1 MLQIYNSPSGQVEE
15 GTSTRDV
22 PSSAELSLA
31 DLFTKAIGF
40 IRRRF
45 LVILSVVPLTVGL
58 AAVYIFTTPP
68 LYSAHAR
75 IMIDTGKVQLFKQA
89 ILGDDPVNSAM
100 VDSQLEI
107 LRSDN
112 FLLSIVKNLRLTQD
126 PEFVEPKESL
136 IDSAKNSILY
146 RLHLLLHPSASLN
159 RSESE
164 FAQGVLLAF
173 KNRLTLNRVGLTFI
187 IEIGFQS
194 SDPDHAAKI
203 ANAVADAFI
212 VDQLESKY
220 QTIGKAT
227 TWLQD
232 RLNDLRAQ
240 ASVAERAVVEYKT
253 KNNIVD
259 TGGHLINEQQVAE
272 LNTALL
278 KARADTVEAKARL
291 DRVSQIIR
299 SDDLDPAEMATVTE
313 TLNNQVISKL
323 REQYLGLTQREAL
336 LSNQLGSNHLA
347 VVNLRNQAREV
358 RRSIVDQMKQI
369 AEAYKSDYDIAKAR
383 ENSLEKNLASTVVG
397 SQTANRA
404 QIELRQLES
413 AAQSYRALY
422 DNFQQRYTDSVQQQ
436 SFPMAEV
443 RVISSASRPSE
454 KSSPKSFRVLAVG
467 VVGGLALG
475 FGIAMLL
482 EISDRV
488 FRTSRQVEAKL
499 QAECM
504 AMVPMI
510 GPSVKA
516 AAVSNKAAADPAA
529 PRIIAPNV
537 GLFRH
542 VVDLPLSPFAELIRA
557 VKVGADLSRLAKS
570 NKVIG
575 ITSSVPGEGKSTI
588 AASLAQISAHGGAR
602 TILVDCD
609 LRRPSLSPELA
620 RNATVGLVEVI
631 AGTAGLEDVIWSDPA
646 TQLSFLPAVVRSR
659 MTHTSEILASD
670 ATKRFFDHL
679 REKYDY
685 VIVDLSPLAPVVD
698 VRSTAHFIDCYL
710 FVIEWGKTKISVV
723 EQALSTARVVYDN
736 LLGVVLNKVDFT
748 RLGSYE
754 SNRGQSYY
762 NSYYGHYGYTSRD

>member
-1 MLQIYNSPSGQVEE
+1 M
-15 GTSTRDV
+15 
-22 PSSAELSLA
+22 
-31 DLFTKAIGF
+31 
-40 IRRRF
+40 
-45 LVILSVVPLTVGL
+45 
-58 AAVYIFTTPP
+58 
-68 LYSAHAR
+68 
-75 IMIDTGKVQLFKQA
+75 
-89 ILGDDPVNSAM
+89 
-100 VDSQLEI
+100 
-107 LRSDN
+107 
-112 FLLSIVKNLRLTQD
+112 
-126 PEFVEPKESL
+126 
-136 IDSAKNSILY
+136 
-146 RLHLLLHPSASLN
+146 N

-164 FAQGVLLAF
+164 LAQGVLLAF
-173 KNRLTLNRVGLTFI
+173 KNRLTLNRVGLTYI

-232 RLNDLRAQ
+232 RLNELRSQ
-240 ASVAERAVVEYKT
+240 ASAAERAVVEYKT

-272 LNTALL
+272 LTTALV
-278 KARADTVEAKARL
+278 KVRAETAEAQARL

-336 LSNQLGSNHLA
+336 LSNRLGSNHLA
-347 VVNLRNQAREV
+347 VVNLRNQVHEV

-383 ENSLEKNLASTVVG
+383 ENSLEKNLASTVAG
-397 SQTANRA
+397 SQTANKA

-499 QAECM
+499 KAECM

-510 GPSVKA
+510 RPSVEA

-575 ITSSVPGEGKSTI
+575 ITSSIPGEGKSTI

-609 LRRPSLSPELA
+609 LRKPSLSPELA
-620 RNATVGLVEVI
+620 RNATVGLVEVV
-631 AGTAGLEDVIWSDPA
+631 AGMAGLDDVIWSDPA
-646 TQLSFLPAVVRSR
+646 TRLSFLPAVVRSR
-659 MTHTSEILASD
+659 MTHTSEILASH

-679 REKYDY
+679 REEYDY
-685 VIVDLSPLAPVVD
+685 VIVDLPPLAPVVD

-710 FVIEWGKTKISVV
+710 FVVEWGKTKIGVA
-723 EQALSTARVVYDN
+723 EHALSTARVVYDN
-736 LLGVVLNKVDFT
+736 LLGVVLNKVDFK

-754 SNRGQSYY
+754 SNRSQ
-762 NSYYGHYGYTSRD
+762 SYYGHYGYTD

>member
-1 MLQIYNSPSGQVEE
+1 MLVDRAPASIIRRRGQPAWRHLTMAGLAEFVGTQRHAMLQIYNSPSGQVEE

-40 IRRRF
+40 IRRQF

-164 FAQGVLLAF
+164 FAQVVLLAF

-232 RLNDLRAQ
+232 RMNDLRAQ
-240 ASVAERAVVEYKT
+240 ASAAERAVVEYKT

-259 TGGHLINEQQVAE
+259 TGGHLINEQQLAE
-272 LNTALL
+272 LNYCPL
-278 KARADTVEAKARL
+278 KARADTVEAQARL

-299 SDDLDPAEMATVTE
+299 SDDLDPLAEMATVTE
-313 TLNNQVISKL
+313 TLNNQVITKL
-323 REQYLGLTQREAL
+323 REQYLGLAQREAL
-336 LSNQLGSNHLA
+336 LSNRLGSNHLA
-347 VVNLRNQAREV
+347 VVNLRNQAHEI
-358 RRSIVDQMKQI
+358 RRSI
-369 AEAYKSDYDIAKAR
+369 AR
-383 ENSLEKNLASTVVG
+383 SGE
-397 SQTANRA
+397 
-404 QIELRQLES
+404 
-413 AAQSYRALY
+413 
-422 DNFQQRYTDSVQQQ
+422 TD
-436 SFPMAEV
+436 
-443 RVISSASRPSE
+443 R
-454 KSSPKSFRVLAVG
+454 
-467 VVGGLALG
+467 
-475 FGIAMLL
+475 
-482 EISDRV
+482 
-488 FRTSRQVEAKL
+488 
-499 QAECM
+499 
-504 AMVPMI
+504 
-510 GPSVKA
+510 
-516 AAVSNKAAADPAA
+516 
-529 PRIIAPNV
+529 
-537 GLFRH
+537 
-542 VVDLPLSPFAELIRA
+542 
-557 VKVGADLSRLAKS
+557 
-570 NKVIG
+570 
-575 ITSSVPGEGKSTI
+575 
-588 AASLAQISAHGGAR
+588 
-602 TILVDCD
+602 
-609 LRRPSLSPELA
+609 
-620 RNATVGLVEVI
+620 
-631 AGTAGLEDVIWSDPA
+631 
-646 TQLSFLPAVVRSR
+646 
-659 MTHTSEILASD
+659 
-670 ATKRFFDHL
+670 
-679 REKYDY
+679 
-685 VIVDLSPLAPVVD
+685 
-698 VRSTAHFIDCYL
+698 
-710 FVIEWGKTKISVV
+710 
-723 EQALSTARVVYDN
+723 
-736 LLGVVLNKVDFT
+736 
-748 RLGSYE
+748 
-754 SNRGQSYY
+754 
-762 NSYYGHYGYTSRD
+762 